1 MILTGEGY
9 VIQPTP
15 PEPVKCATKDSDSD
29 EEEFSSAN
37 SSPSKHASRPL
48 VLKRHVP
55 EGVITL
61 EECLQMFTS
70 EETLDEDN
78 SWYCSNCKTHRQALM
93 TMQFWS
99 LPKILIIGLK
109 RFETSAG
116 GGMMAQ
122 MYGARHGSLGGGAGG
137 HREKISTFVDFPIRG
152 LDLSPFCKKG
162 RQRKKGKRSRAG
174 DRARSAQGS
183 SSQEEEEVDPDDP
196 FIYDLYAVCNHYG
209 RMEFG
214 HYTAMARDWEGLP
227 PSDGDETTESSNLW
241 CSYDDDIVHV
251 IDEKSVKTSAAYILF
266 YRQRI
271 LCKK

>member
-1 MILTGEGY
+1 MAHMTLTGEGY
-9 VIQPTP
+9 VIRPIP
-15 PEPVKCATKDSDSD
+15 PEVAATNGDSDSED
-29 EEEFSSAN
+29 EECSSAA
-37 SSPSKHASRPL
+37 SSPSKRASDPL

-78 SWYCSNCKTHRQALM
+78 SWYCSDCKTHRQALK

-116 GGMMAQ
+116 GMMAQ
-122 MYGARHGSLGGGAGG
+122 MYGSRYGQLSGATGG
-137 HREKISTFVDFPIRG
+137 HREKISTFVDFPIKG

-162 RQRKKGKRSRAG
+162 RPRKSKRGGYKRSRSG
-174 DRARSAQGS
+174 GGS
-183 SSQEEEEVDPDDP
+183 IHDDEDDDIAPDDP

-209 RMEFG
+209 RMGFG

-227 PSDGDETTESSNLW
+227 PSDGDETAESSNLW

-251 IDEKSVKTSAAYILF
+251 IDEKAVKTSAAYILF

-271 LCKK
+271 CK